1 MCEDFWQRV
10 KYLIKENNTKQEW
23 LAEISGI
30 KYQTLRSMISKNT
43 FPKADDAV
51 KIAEVLNTTVEYLV
65 NGNKDSNHEINKFYL
80 ENAKY
85 SVFLEYL
92 SKLNSNQ
99 IEDLETM
106 IIALVEKK
114 KKKKFFLKHRKNF
127 HHQTPK
133 TYP

>member
-1 MCEDFWQRV
+1 MCEEFLQRV
-10 KYLIKENNTKQEW
+10 KFLIKENNTKQEW
-23 LAEISGI
+23 LAEKTGI

-51 KIAEVLNTTVEYLV
+51 KIAKALNTTVEYLV
-65 NGNKDSNHEINKFYL
+65 NGYKDSNHEINKFYI

-92 SKLNSNQ
+92 SELNSNQ

-106 IIALVEKK
+106 IIALVEKNEEK
-114 KKKKFFLKHRKNF
+114 VLTR
-127 HHQTPK
+127 TS
-133 TYP
+133 